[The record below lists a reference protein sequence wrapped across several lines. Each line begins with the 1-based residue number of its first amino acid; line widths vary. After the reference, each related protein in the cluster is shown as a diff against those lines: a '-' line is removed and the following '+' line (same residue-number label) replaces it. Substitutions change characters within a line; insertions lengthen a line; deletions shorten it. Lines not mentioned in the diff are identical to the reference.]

1 MVSQIVAFLL
11 GLLIFCELA
20 LTVLLIPALILV
32 GRLAIHTDRGASPA
46 EAPSAGRT

>member
-11 GLLIFCELA
+11 GLLILCELA

-32 GRLAIHTDRGASPA
+32 GRLAIHADSGTSPA
-46 EAPSAGRT
+46 EAPSTGRT